1 MVEGSA
7 AVLTALSDYYGNG
20 RNSAMEYPRVS
31 WCAVHLADF
40 DYELPQERIAQ
51 VPIEPRD
58 SARLL
63 VDRGCEAP
71 EHRHVSDMADLLHEG
86 DLLVL
91 NETRVLPARIKLNR
105 RTGGAAEVLLLERL
119 PGESHRWEALVRPG
133 KKLGIGEELFAG
145 DQPVV
150 RIGDRTAAGDTFVV
164 ELLAEGDPLLTLER
178 YGEMP
183 LPPYIG
189 TRLSDPE
196 RYQTVYSREPGSA
209 AAPTAGLHFTP
220 GLIERLERAG
230 IGTATVELI
239 VGLDTFQPISTD
251 NPLDHPM
258 HTERYRV
265 PRETMDAC
273 AKANRI
279 VAVGT
284 TAVRA
289 LESAALTGELEGR
302 TNLFIHRGFD
312 WKVVDLLMTNFH
324 LPRTTLLMM
333 IDAFVG
339 DRWREYYELALDDG
353 YRFLSFGDAMLLDR
367 MAA

>member
-1 MVEGSA
+1 MHV
-7 AVLTALSDYYGNG
+7 D
-20 RNSAMEYPRVS
+20 
-31 WCAVHLADF
+31 DF
-40 DYELPQERIAQ
+40 DYRLPDDRIAQ
-51 VPIEPRD
+51 VPVEPRD

-63 VDRGCEAP
+63 VDRGSAHP
-71 EHRHVSDMADLLHEG
+71 EHRNVSDLPGILRPG

-91 NETRVLPARIKLNR
+91 NETRVIPARLRLR
-105 RTGGAAEVLLLERL
+105 RSTGGAAEVLLLEPL
-119 PGESHRWEALVRPG
+119 DAHRRTWEALVRPG
-133 KKLGIGEELFAG
+133 GKLSVGEELSTDGVAL
-145 DQPVV
+145 V
-150 RIGDRTAAGDTFVV
+150 RMGERTEAGDTFRV
-164 ELLAEGDPLLTLER
+164 ELLGDDDPLALLDI

-189 TRLSDPE
+189 ARLDDPE
-196 RYQTVYSREPGSA
+196 RYQTVFAREPGSA

-220 GLIERLERAG
+220 DLFDRLASAG
-230 IGTATVELI
+230 VDTATVELV

-251 NPLDHPM
+251 DPLQHPM

-265 PRETMDAC
+265 PAATMQAC
-273 AKANRI
+273 RAAERV

-289 LESAALTGELEGR
+289 LESAAARQELEGR
-302 TNLFIHRGFD
+302 TDLFIHRGFD
-312 WKVVDLLMTNFH
+312 WQVVDLMMTNFH

-339 DRWREYYELALDDG
+339 PRWRRLYDDALAGD

-367 MAA
+367 RATDRP